1 MPALKRTQNCQYK
14 YEDFFFRKIGNL
26 LNWLTL
32 SYTYAMPERITPQ
45 LEPSS

>member
-1 MPALKRTQNCQYK
+1 MKI
-14 YEDFFFRKIGNL
+14 FFRKIGNL

-45 LEPSS
+45 LEPSSQHEKQFHQTLLF